1 MLVVCVASEGAFCL
15 ARASQLPALNIQLTL
30 FSETNE
36 AQMRVG
42 RPGNRSSLL
51 SHTFP
56 SFYACYLLKSVQ
68 TPKSNATYIGSTPN
82 PPRRIRQHNG
92 ELTQGAWKT
101 SRGRPWVM
109 QMIVHGFPSKL
120 AALQFEW
127 AWQHPHLSRH
137 IRDGNGKVFT
147 TSGRSLKQNIQILR
161 FMISI
166 HPYNLWPLHVKV
178 FTPQALK
185 IWQEFSNVKKATKGK
200 GKQKADAVGS
210 ITLPRGFT
218 HSVELEGVDGKLAG
232 GSGRTEPIDVQ
243 DEKFTSAHLNK
254 HINLLASKESLECSV
269 CHEPLTTYTS
279 DPLTHALCPQHACNG
294 TAHLLCLSQHFLN
307 QGPSDPM
314 VPRGGDCPSCSTFV
328 LWGDVVK
335 GCYRRAAG
343 GAVSVEEEE
352 EALDKMYNS
361 DSLAEDFA
369 GTSEANRKAKGVIS
383 PRKKRERRSRKES
396 STSSQGE
403 EFDFDVVERER
414 YSDEPGIGTSP
425 RRIAG
430 SPSKLKTGRVHL
442 TLPTPVTPSA
452 SARPRK
458 PKTKTSS
465 STRKPVRRAKK
476 AQESS
481 EGELFDFDGVERMSF
496 SDDEAPKSKRKV
508 GRPKVLSAVPGPSSR
523 LTGVVKR
530 GRPRKDSSSAG
541 LSSNPSRSPT
551 KKLSSTSK
559 RTFITGRPLS
569 ELAAPLESSRSGVL
583 PLFESDDEDAAAK
596 ILGDDVLLGRMSSL
610 SVSSPSSSL

>member
-1 MLVVCVASEGAFCL
+1 
-15 ARASQLPALNIQLTL
+15 
-30 FSETNE
+30 
-36 AQMRVG
+36 MRVG

-147 TSGRSLKQNIQILR
+147 TSGRGLKQNIQILR

-178 FTPQALK
+178 FTPQAMK
-185 IWQEFSNVKKATKGK
+185 IWQEFTNVRKVTKGK
-200 GKQKADAVGS
+200 GKQKADADGS

-218 HSVELEGVDGKLAG
+218 HTVELEGVDGKSAG

-254 HINLLASKESLECSV
+254 HINLLASKE
-269 CHEPLTTYTS
+269 PLQCS

-307 QGPSDPM
+307 QGPSDLM
-314 VPRGGDCPSCSTFV
+314 VPRGGDCPSCSSFV
-328 LWGDVVK
+328 LWGDVIK
-335 GCYRRAAG
+335 GCYRRATG

-352 EALDKMYNS
+352 ETLDKMYNS

-369 GTSEANRKAKGVIS
+369 GSSKSNRKAKGVTS

-414 YSDEPGIGTSP
+414 YSDEPGIGKSP

-430 SPSKLKTGRVHL
+430 SPSKLKTGQIHL

-452 SARPRK
+452 SARTRK
-458 PKTKTSS
+458 PKTKTPST
-465 STRKPVRRAKK
+465 TRKPVRRAKE

-481 EGELFDFDGVERMSF
+481 EGELFDFDGVERLSF
-496 SDDEAPKSKRKV
+496 SEDEALKSKRKA

-530 GRPRKDSSSAG
+530 GRPRKNSSSAG
-541 LSSNPSRSPT
+541 LSSNLSRSPT

-559 RTFITGRPLS
+559 RTFMTGQFLS
-569 ELAAPLESSRSGVL
+569 ELTAPPESSPRLGVL
-583 PLFESDDEDAAAK
+583 PLFESDDEDTAAK
-596 ILGDDVLLGRMSSL
+596 ILGDDVLRRSMSSL
-610 SVSSPSSSL
+610 SISSPSSSL